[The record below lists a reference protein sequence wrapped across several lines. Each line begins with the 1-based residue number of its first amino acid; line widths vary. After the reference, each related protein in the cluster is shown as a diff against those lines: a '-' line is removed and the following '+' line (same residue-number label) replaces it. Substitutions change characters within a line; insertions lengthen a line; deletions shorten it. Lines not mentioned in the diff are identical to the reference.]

1 MSRSARERGLVSFT
15 EGTEGASARAGAGS
29 VPPPRPEETGS
40 KHEVRTALR
49 ALRLP
54 TRCGA
59 RRPRAKGNGVLPNS
73 PSSTPNT
80 CGSTRALH
88 TWHMAHSH
96 TRTYTHAHTLT
107 RMYRHMCTH
116 MHTGTCT
123 HLRSHTCAH
132 GLHSARSEAGV
143 PCTVAFHWPIKGRST
158 QGGPCTHSPTSL
170 CHTDAHR
177 LPSSGA
183 APALPFSSPRP
194 SGKQAQCTC
203 SLAPRFCFEQ
213 NEILN
218 KLTN

>member
-1 MSRSARERGLVSFT
+1 MSFT
-15 EGTEGASARAGAGS
+15 EGAEGASAPARAGS
-29 VPPPRPEETGS
+29 VCRHLDPRKLGS
-40 KHEVRTALR
+40 EHGVRTALR

-59 RRPRAKGNGVLPNS
+59 PRPRAKGNECFLTVP
-73 PSSTPNT
+73 PPPQTHAAAHAP
-80 CGSTRALH
+80 STRG
-88 TWHMAHSH
+88 HMAHSH

-107 RMYRHMCTH
+107 RVYRHMCTH

-123 HLRSHTCAH
+123 HLCSHTCAH

-183 APALPFSSPRP
+183 APALPF
-194 SGKQAQCTC
+194 
-203 SLAPRFCFEQ
+203 
-213 NEILN
+213 
-218 KLTN
+218 